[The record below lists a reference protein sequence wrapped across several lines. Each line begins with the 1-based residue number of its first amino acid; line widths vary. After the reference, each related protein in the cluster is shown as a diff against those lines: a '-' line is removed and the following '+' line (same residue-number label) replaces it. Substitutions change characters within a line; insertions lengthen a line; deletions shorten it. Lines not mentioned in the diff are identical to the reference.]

1 MSTWLMLLL
10 TTSMKFFSFTI
21 ARKSPMFWKEDFC
34 AFEQR
39 YLSDHLWRDVHN
51 NLLLQTPAAQRRGD
65 QHFVNMT

>member
-21 ARKSPMFWKEDFC
+21 AKKSPMFWKEDC
-34 AFEQR
+34 AFKKKCR
-39 YLSDHLWRDVHN
+39 GDHLWRDVHN

-65 QHFVNMT
+65 QHFINMT